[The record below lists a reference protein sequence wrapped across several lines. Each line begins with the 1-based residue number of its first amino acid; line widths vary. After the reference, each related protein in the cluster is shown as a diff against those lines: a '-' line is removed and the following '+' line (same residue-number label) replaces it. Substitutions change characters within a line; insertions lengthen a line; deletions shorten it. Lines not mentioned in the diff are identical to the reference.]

1 MHSTDART
9 QKLLPD
15 ENEKQKNDTDMIK
28 EQGKKKS

>member
-1 MHSTDART
+1 MHSTDGRT

-15 ENEKQKNDTDMIK
+15 ENEKQKNYTDIIK